1 MEAEFRPGVV
11 LPHFVGRWK
20 FDIIGAMEEKKAL
33 VAEDNS
39 EHYGKYAALLSGMG
53 LRVERACDGVDALA
67 MAKAGRY
74 AVVVLDVNLP
84 RLGGLEVLKAV
95 RRTKPYLPIIVV
107 SEFVGP
113 AAEAEYINMG
123 ADDFISKS
131 FHEKT
136 FQARVGRAIWHGSLV
151 GEGSML
157 RCGEVRV
164 DDSTRT
170 VFYDGKVVEL
180 SEKEYNILLP
190 LVKAHGRRVDPDV
203 LEMAAWGDVKRMSKR
218 LETKISYI
226 RDKFEKVGA
235 PRDLIDSNRGT
246 GYVLE
251 A

>member
-1 MEAEFRPGVV
+1 
-11 LPHFVGRWK
+11 
-20 FDIIGAMEEKKAL
+20 
-33 VAEDNS
+33 
-39 EHYGKYAALLSGMG
+39 MG

-67 MAKAGRY
+67 MAKSGSY

-95 RRTKPYLPIIVV
+95 RRTKPYLPIVVV

-113 AAEAEYINMG
+113 AAEAECINMG

-131 FHEKT
+131 FHDNS
-136 FQARVGRAIWHGSLV
+136 FQARVRRAIWHGSLV
-151 GEGSML
+151 GEVTSL
-157 RCGEVRV
+157 RWGEVSV
-164 DDSTRT
+164 DDANQI
-170 VFYDGKVVEL
+170 VFYAGKVVEL

-246 GYVLE
+246 GYVLK

>member
-1 MEAEFRPGVV
+1 MLDMEY
-11 LPHFVGRWK
+11 K
-20 FDIIGAMEEKKAL
+20 TAL

-67 MAKAGRY
+67 MAKDGSY
-74 AVVVLDVNLP
+74 SVVVLDVNLP

-113 AAEAEYINMG
+113 AAEAECLNLG

-151 GEGSML
+151 GEGAKL
-157 RCGEVRV
+157 RWGEVHV

-170 VFYDGKVVEL
+170 VFYSDKVVEL
-180 SEKEYNILLP
+180 SDKEYNILLP
-190 LVKAHGRRVDPDV
+190 LVRAHGRRVDPDV
-203 LEMAAWGDVKRMSKR
+203 LEMAAWGDVRRTSKR

-226 RDKFEKVGA
+226 RDKFEAVGA
-235 PRDLIDSNRGT
+235 PRDLIDSNRGI
-246 GYVLE
+246 GYVLKE
-251 A
+251 

>member
-1 MEAEFRPGVV
+1 MGDMET
-11 LPHFVGRWK
+11 K
-20 FDIIGAMEEKKAL
+20 TAL
-33 VAEDNS
+33 VAEDNTK
-39 EHYGKYAALLSGMG
+39 HYERYAALLSGMG

-95 RRTKPYLPIIVV
+95 
-107 SEFVGP
+107 GP
-113 AAEAEYINMG
+113 AAEAECINLG

-136 FQARVGRAIWHGSLV
+136 FQGRVGRAIWHGSLG
-151 GEGSML
+151 GEGAKF
-157 RCGEVRV
+157 RCGAVLV
-164 DDSTRT
+164 DDSSRM
-170 VFYDGKVVEL
+170 VCYDGKVVEL

-246 GYVLE
+246 GYVLK

>member
-1 MEAEFRPGVV
+1 MTEWHYDGGFVIMRNMED
-11 LPHFVGRWK
+11 K
-20 FDIIGAMEEKKAL
+20 TAL

-39 EHYGKYAALLSGMG
+39 EHYEKYAALLSGMG

-67 MAKAGRY
+67 MAKDGRY

-84 RLGGLEVLKAV
+84 RLGGIEVLKSV
-95 RRTKPYLPIIVV
+95 RRTKPYLPIVVV

-113 AAEAEYINMG
+113 AAEAECINLG

-136 FQARVGRAIWHGSLV
+136 FQARVGRAVWHGSLV
-151 GEGSML
+151 GEGAML

-170 VFYDGKVVEL
+170 VFYDGKVVDL
-180 SEKEYNILLP
+180 SEKEYNIL
-190 LVKAHGRRVDPDV
+190 DPDV

-246 GYVLE
+246 GYVLK

>member
-1 MEAEFRPGVV
+1 MLCPPGD
-11 LPHFVGRWK
+11 GK
-20 FDIIGAMEEKKAL
+20 FAIICVMKVKSAL
-33 VAEDNS
+33 VAEDNTK
-39 EHYGKYAALLSGMG
+39 HYEKYAALLSGMG

-67 MAKAGRY
+67 MATAGRY

-113 AAEAEYINMG
+113 AAEAECINMG

-131 FHEKT
+131 FHDNS
-136 FQARVGRAIWHGSLV
+136 FQARVRRAIWHGSLV
-151 GEGSML
+151 GEGAKL
-157 RCGEVRV
+157 CWGEVHV

-170 VFYDGKVVEL
+170 VFYSDKVVEL

-203 LEMAAWGDVKRMSKR
+203 LEMAAWGDVKRTSKR

-226 RDKFEKVGA
+226 RDKFEAVGA
-235 PRDLIDSNRGT
+235 PRALIGSNSGMV
-246 GYVLE
+246 YVLKE
-251 A
+251 

>member
-1 MEAEFRPGVV
+1 MRDMET
-11 LPHFVGRWK
+11 K
-20 FDIIGAMEEKKAL
+20 TAL

-39 EHYGKYAALLSGMG
+39 EHYERYAALLSGMG

-84 RLGGLEVLKAV
+84 RLGGIEVLKSV
-95 RRTKPYLPIIVV
+95 RRTKPYLPIVVV

-113 AAEAEYINMG
+113 AAEAECINLG

-151 GEGSML
+151 GEGAML

-170 VFYDGKVVEL
+170 VFYDGKVVDL

-203 LEMAAWGDVKRMSKR
+203 LEMAAWGDVKRTSKR

-246 GYVLE
+246 GYVLK